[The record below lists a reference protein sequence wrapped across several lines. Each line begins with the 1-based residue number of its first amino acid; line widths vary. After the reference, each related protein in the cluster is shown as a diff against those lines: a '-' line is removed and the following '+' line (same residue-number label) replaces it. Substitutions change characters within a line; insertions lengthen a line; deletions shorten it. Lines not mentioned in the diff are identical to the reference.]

1 MLNYWTAVT
10 LRFDLEFKKPRTRNN
25 CRVKVILIKPK
36 PFFEPSVNYR
46 LAFGEKGDLEVSKD
60 KGIKRD
66 ERITRV
72 RDEQ

>member
-1 MLNYWTAVT
+1 MLF
-10 LRFDLEFKKPRTRNN
+10 RS
-25 CRVKVILIKPK
+25 
-36 PFFEPSVNYR
+36 FEPSVNYR
-46 LAFGEKGDLEVSKD
+46 LAFGEKGDLEVSKN